1 MTIIVRAP
9 APPLA
14 GLVRAVVY
22 QAGQQPRASVQKIL
36 PDAEPSL
43 WVNLN
48 RDEFRSL
55 PGPGPGQGRA
65 GRVPGAMLA
74 GPRSRALVTEF
85 EAGRAHIWVS
95 FALGAAPAFF
105 SAALAG
111 AADELVPLHALWG
124 RSGAVLRDRL
134 LAAATPQDALQTME
148 NVLLGHLAS
157 PAGDAAVTAAARSL
171 ARGAAVGEVADAL
184 GLLPRTLRRRFTAR
198 VGLTPKRFARVHRLR
213 RVTRQLDGQDQ
224 ADWAAVAAEHGYS
237 DQSHLTGEFRDLA
250 GVTPGEYLPSRADG
264 PNHLRIQ
271 P

>member
-1 MTIIVRAP
+1 MTIIVRRP

-14 GLVRAVVY
+14 ELVTGIVY
-22 QAGQQPRASVQKIL
+22 QAGAQPHASVQKIL

-55 PGPGPGQGRA
+55 GGPRP

-105 SAALAG
+105 PAPLAG
-111 AADELVPLHALWG
+111 AADELVPLADLWG
-124 RSGAVLRDRL
+124 QCGGSLRDRL
-134 LAAATPQDALQTME
+134 LAAAAPHEMVRVME
-148 NVLLGHLAS
+148 QVLLGQLAGQ
-157 PAGDAAVTAAARSL
+157 AGADLAVCAAARALSS
-171 ARGAAVGEVADAL
+171 GQAVGQVADGL

-198 VGLTPKRFARVHRLR
+198 VGLPPKRFARVQRLR
-213 RVTRQLDGQDQ
+213 RVTRALDGQAQ
-224 ADWAAVAAEHGYS
+224 ADWAAVAAEHGYC
-237 DQSHLTGEFRDLA
+237 DQAHLIDEFQDLA
-250 GVTPGEYLPSRADG
+250 GITPGDYLPSRLDG
-264 PNHLRIQ
+264 PNHLRA
-271 P
+271 